1 MGEPIAPPAESEL
14 CCRPG
19 FEMLITFVL
28 VFLACLFPAVVF
40 AIARRRSA
48 SKLSPSELTSQLQPV
63 DIEAFCNLVDH
74 DEESF
79 LRSNLPPALF
89 RSIQRERLLAAT
101 EYVAAVS
108 HNAAILTRLGDAVR
122 HHSDTS
128 IAQAA
133 QQLANNAVRLRLNC
147 FLVTV
152 NLWTAIALPGATLSS
167 GSLVDRYQQI
177 NGLTRNLLRLRT
189 PGSQASVSA
198 G

>member
-1 MGEPIAPPAESEL
+1 MGEPIACSAEWRYAAARGS
-14 CCRPG
+14 
-19 FEMLITFVL
+19 EMLITVIL
-28 VFLACLFPAVVF
+28 VFFACLFPAVIF
-40 AIARRRSA
+40 AITRRRSA

-89 RSIQRERLLAAT
+89 RSIQRERLRAAT

-122 HHSDTS
+122 HHPDTS